1 MWFQANCPT
10 GWDRLCLVMMMPLS
24 CWWTGAVYVTRSVSW
39 RVSCVFRDVFASSV
53 MCLFHD
59 VCVCFMMCMFHECV
73 FHDVSFSG
81 CLCFMMLMFCD
92 VSVWWHVCVMFL
104 SCPVQWTVKVY
115 SPGCTG
121 LFHIICIQASWLQWM
136 AGEHHRELLSYVWC
150 VFAML
155 VILDAGSVLSLVCFH
170 CSCDPGCWFCLISGV
185 FSLFLWSW
193 MLVLSYLWCVFT
205 VLVILDA
212 GSVLSLVC
220 FHCSCDPGCWFCLMQ
235 VDGYHKEE
243 EKVKFERV
251 KVDIE
256 HLNLGKRLSGWLL
269 SQGRGHYWTVLGTAF
284 HVRWMLSPC
293 PWCQWPWRSWRQM
306 FSPCFFDGPQ
316 KSINVLYL

>member
-10 GWDRLCLVMMMPLS
+10 GWGRLCLVMMMPLS

-39 RVSCVFRDVFASSV
+39 RVSCVFRDVFASFV

-73 FHDVSFSG
+73 FHDVSISWCSCFVMCLFGDMSVSCICHVLCSEQLKCIAQVVQVYSTSFVFKPPDFSEWLG
-81 CLCFMMLMFCD
+81 SIIGSYCLMF
-92 VSVWWHVCVMFL
+92 
-104 SCPVQWTVKVY
+104 
-115 SPGCTG
+115 
-121 LFHIICIQASWLQWM
+121 
-136 AGEHHRELLSYVWC
+136 
-150 VFAML
+150 
-155 VILDAGSVLSLVCFH
+155 
-170 CSCDPGCWFCLISGV
+170 GV
-185 FSLFLWSW
+185 FLLCLWAW
-193 MLVLSYLWCVFT
+193 MLGLSYLWCIFT
-205 VLVILDA
+205 MLVSLDA
-212 GSVLSLVC
+212 GFVLSLVC

-269 SQGRGHYWTVLGTAF
+269 SRGGDIIEQFSGQLFTWDGCSVHVLGVSDPEGAGGRCSV
-284 HVRWMLSPC
+284 HVFLMGHKR
-293 PWCQWPWRSWRQM
+293 
-306 FSPCFFDGPQ
+306 
-316 KSINVLYL
+316 VLMYYIYKGKFELDLMRRTLVL